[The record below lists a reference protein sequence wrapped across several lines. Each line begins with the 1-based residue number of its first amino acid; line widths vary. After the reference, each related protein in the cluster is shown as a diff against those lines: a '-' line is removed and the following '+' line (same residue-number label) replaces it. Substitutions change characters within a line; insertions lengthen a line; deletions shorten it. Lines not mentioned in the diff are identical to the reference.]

1 MDIALHSIIDC
12 EPLPLQLYE
21 GIFFVHVM
29 SKTYQYAM
37 NDDKVYVNLTLVNVT
52 NLPKLICKIKYL
64 KKNQRKGGMNG
75 KTLHWEWDVTSKVED
90 SNENQICE

>member
-1 MDIALHSIIDC
+1 
-12 EPLPLQLYE
+12 
-21 GIFFVHVM
+21 
-29 SKTYQYAM
+29 
-37 NDDKVYVNLTLVNVT
+37 
-52 NLPKLICKIKYL
+52 LPKLICKIKYL